1 MSDASRN
8 QSYKTKPA
16 PAQTAHRTVE
26 KVVPKVEARATGQP
40 IALKETA
47 TATASRKAPGLEME
61 EAIVTAGR
69 TGELNITIEKFWVE
83 VNGHLPA
90 GFNVTTREGHG
101 LDVLLEQLV
110 YKRTYTGTSALKTG
124 LTPLAPIGTRG
135 RILVTD
141 TTTGETLEQP
151 WTWRP
156 RGGGFSFWQR
166 IKRLIWKG

>member
-1 MSDASRN
+1 VADQHQVQKA
-8 QSYKTKPA
+8 KTA
-16 PAQTAHRTVE
+16 PPQTAHRTTE
-26 KVVPKVEARATGQP
+26 KAAPRVEARATGQP
-40 IALKETA
+40 IALKQTT
-47 TATASRKAPGLEME
+47 TATASQKAPGLEME
-61 EAIVTAGR
+61 KAITTAGR
-69 TGELNITIEKFWVE
+69 GGELNITIEKFWVE
-83 VNGHLPA
+83 VDGHLPA

-124 LTPLAPIGTRG
+124 LTPIAPIGTKG

-151 WTWRP
+151 WTWRS
-156 RGGGFSFWQR
+156 RGSFSLWQM

>member
-1 MSDASRN
+1 MAEAP
-8 QSYKTKPA
+8 QYKSKTA
-16 PAQTAHRTVE
+16 PPQTAHRAVE
-26 KVVPKVEARATGQP
+26 KAATRVEVRAKGEP
-40 IALKETA
+40 IALKQTP
-47 TATASRKAPGLEME
+47 TATASKKAPGLEME
-61 EAIVTAGR
+61 KAVTTAGR
-69 TGELNITIEKFWVE
+69 GGELNITIEKFWVE
-83 VNGHLPA
+83 VDGNLPA

-110 YKRTYTGTSALKTG
+110 YKRTYTGTGALKTG
-124 LTPLAPIGTRG
+124 LTPVAPIGTKG

-156 RGGGFSFWQR
+156 RGSFSLWQT